1 MAARAGRDR
10 RLYLIDGMP
19 LVYRAYFVFL
29 NRPLITANGFNSSAV
44 YGYTTS
50 LLQILNDEQP
60 THLAVVFDTPGPTW
74 RDREY
79 PDYKGTRQKAPED
92 ISGSLPHVRRITEA
106 MGLTVFAHDGV
117 EADDVIGS
125 LAARAEAAGFDTY
138 MVTLDK
144 DFAQLVSDHVFL
156 YRVPRMGG
164 DPPQIYDAAAV
175 RERFGVERPEQVI
188 DLIGLAGDSV
198 DNIPGIPGVGEK
210 TAQKLITRFGSVE
223 GLVAATDQL
232 KGKQREKIETYAEQA
247 LLSKRLATID
257 RGLDLAVDLE
267 GLAVPALDPQR
278 VVPLFQEFEFTS
290 LIERVFGDR
299 EAVAPA
305 AAADGEA
312 AAAGAGGAAAA
323 RLRTL
328 ADAPH
333 DYRLAE
339 GPAARARLL
348 QALLQQAEVSLFVVC
363 GTGDPKQVPLA
374 GVAFRWQAGA
384 AWYLPLPE
392 ERAAAAA
399 RLGELR
405 RFWEHP
411 GISKIG
417 HDLKRWV
424 TALRWHGIAVAG
436 TLLDTRLA
444 HQLVES
450 DGAHDLAL
458 LAEHYLGYVP
468 LAPAEAAAALLKSAA
483 LQAGELAAVGLPPAQ
498 LAIFAGER
506 ADVTAHLLQA
516 LLQEIDRY
524 EERALWDRIEVPL
537 MPLLVE
543 MEHTGVAVRVAALRE
558 YSLELEK
565 EIAAHEADLYRLAG
579 GPFNLNSPKQLGELL
594 FDRLRIA
601 DKPKRTRTGQ
611 YVTTEQELTR
621 LADRH
626 PIIPAMLEYR
636 VVQKLKSTYVDVLPD
651 SVVAATGRIHTT
663 FNQLVAATGR
673 LNSENPNLQN
683 IPIRT
688 DKGREIRRAFVAP
701 GADQVLLAAD
711 YSQIELRIMA
721 HMTGDPGLVEAFAGD
736 VDVHAATSAKVF
748 GVPLAEVTAEMR
760 RRAKMINFGLMY
772 GMSAF
777 GLAQRLNIARAEA
790 RAIIERYFGQFPKIQ
805 QYMGDTVLFARDR
818 GYVQTLRGRRR
829 YLRDIRS
836 RNHAARTAAERVAI
850 NAPIQGSAADMIKI
864 AMLNIDGELRQRG
877 LGARMILQVHD
888 ELVFEVPRAELEPVT
903 ELVTGAMRDALD
915 LGRVPVVV
923 DVGVGADWLEAH

>member
-1 MAARAGRDR
+1 MAARPGRAK

-79 PDYKGTRQKAPED
+79 ADYKGTRAKAPED
-92 ISGSLPHVRRITEA
+92 IGASLPHVRRITEA
-106 MGLTVFAHDGV
+106 MGLSVIAHDGV
-117 EADDVIGS
+117 EADDVIGT
-125 LAARAEAAGFDTY
+125 LASRAEAADFDTY

-156 YRVPRMGG
+156 YRVPRMAG
-164 DPPQIYDAAAV
+164 DPPQVYDVAGV

-198 DNIPGIPGVGEK
+198 DNIPGVPGVGEK
-210 TAQKLITRFGSVE
+210 TAQKLIARFGSVE
-223 GLVAATDQL
+223 ALVAGTDQL
-232 KGKQREKIETYAEQA
+232 KGKQREKIETHAAQA

-257 RGLDLAVDLE
+257 RDLDLDLDLE
-267 GLAVPALDPQR
+267 RLAVPAPDPQR
-278 VVPLFQEFEFTS
+278 VIPLFQEFEFST
-290 LIERVFGDR
+290 LIERVFGD
-299 EAVAPA
+299 
-305 AAADGEA
+305 GEA
-312 AAAGAGGAAAA
+312 AAAAAVAPTGGGVEGAD

-328 ADAPH
+328 EDVAH
-333 DYRLAE
+333 DYRLVE
-339 GPAARARLL
+339 GAVARAALL
-348 QALLQQAEVSLFVVC
+348 EDLLQQEAVSLFVVC
-363 GTGDPKQVPLA
+363 GVGDPKRVPLA
-374 GVAFRWQAGA
+374 GVAFRWQEGA
-384 AWYLPLPE
+384 AAYLPLPE

-399 RLGELR
+399 ELGELA

-411 GISKIG
+411 GIEKVG

-424 TALRWHGIAVAG
+424 TALRWHGITVRG
-436 TLLDTRLA
+436 RLLDTRLA
-444 HQLVES
+444 HQLAES
-450 DGAHDLAL
+450 EGAHDLAL
-458 LAEHYLGYVP
+458 LAEHYLGYAPTVP
-468 LAPAEAAAALLKSAA
+468 GEAAAALLKSPA
-483 LQAGELAAVGLPPAQ
+483 LNAEELAAAGLPAAE
-498 LAIFAGER
+498 LATYAGER
-506 ADVTAHLLQA
+506 ADVTAHLLDA

-524 EERALWDRIEVPL
+524 EERELWERIEVPL

-543 MEHTGVAVRVAALRE
+543 MEHTGVAVRVDALRD

-594 FDRLRIA
+594 FDRLKIA

-626 PIIPAMLEYR
+626 PIVPAMLEYR
-636 VVQKLKSTYVDVLPD
+636 VVQKLKSTYVDALPD
-651 SVVAATGRIHTT
+651 SVVAETGRIHTT

-701 GADQVLLAAD
+701 EPDQVLLAAD

-721 HMTGDPGLVEAFAGD
+721 AITADPGLVEAFADD
-736 VDVHAATSAKVF
+736 VDIHAATSAKVF
-748 GVPLAEVTAEMR
+748 GVPLAEVTGEMR
-760 RRAKMINFGLMY
+760 RRAKMVNFGLMY

-790 RAIIERYFGQFPKIQ
+790 REIIERYFGQFPKIQ
-805 QYMGDTVLFARDR
+805 QYMGDTVLFARDN

-836 RNHAARTAAERVAI
+836 RNHAARAAAERVAI

-864 AMLNIDGELRQRG
+864 AMLEIDRELRERA
-877 LGARMILQVHD
+877 LAARMILQVHD
-888 ELVFEVPRAELEPVT
+888 ELVFEVPQAELQPVT
-903 ELVTGAMRDALD
+903 DLVTGAMRDALD

-923 DVGVGADWLEAH
+923 EVGTGADWLEAH

>member
-1 MAARAGRDR
+1 MAARPGRAK

-79 PDYKGTRQKAPED
+79 ADYKGTRAKAPED
-92 ISGSLPHVRRITEA
+92 IGASLPHVRRITEA
-106 MGLTVFAHDGV
+106 MGLSVIAHDGV
-117 EADDVIGS
+117 EADDVIGT
-125 LAARAEAAGFDTY
+125 LATRAEAADFDTY

-156 YRVPRMGG
+156 YRVPRMAG
-164 DPPQIYDAAAV
+164 DPPQVYDVAGV

-198 DNIPGIPGVGEK
+198 DNIPGVPGVGEK
-210 TAQKLITRFGSVE
+210 TAQKLIARFGSVE
-223 GLVAATDQL
+223 ALVAGTDQL
-232 KGKQREKIETYAEQA
+232 KGKQREKIETHAAQA

-257 RGLDLAVDLE
+257 RDLDLELDLE
-267 GLAVPALDPQR
+267 RLAVPAPDPQR
-278 VVPLFQEFEFTS
+278 VIPLFQEFEFST
-290 LIERVFGDR
+290 LIERVFGD
-299 EAVAPA
+299 
-305 AAADGEA
+305 GEA
-312 AAAGAGGAAAA
+312 AAAAAAA
-323 RLRTL
+323 PAGGGVEGADRLRTL
-328 ADAPH
+328 EDVAH
-333 DYRLAE
+333 DYRLVE
-339 GPAARARLL
+339 GAVARAALL
-348 QALLQQAEVSLFVVC
+348 EDLLQQEAVSLFAVC
-363 GTGDPKQVPLA
+363 GGGDPKRVPLA
-374 GVAFRWQAGA
+374 GVAFRWQEGA
-384 AWYLPLPE
+384 AAYLPLPE

-399 RLGELR
+399 ELGELA

-411 GISKIG
+411 GIEKVG

-424 TALRWHGIAVAG
+424 TALRWHGITVRG
-436 TLLDTRLA
+436 RLLDTRLA
-444 HQLVES
+444 HQLAES
-450 DGAHDLAL
+450 EGAHDLAL
-458 LAEHYLGYVP
+458 LAEHYLGYAPTVP
-468 LAPAEAAAALLKSAA
+468 GEAAAALLKSPA
-483 LQAGELAAVGLPPAQ
+483 LNAEELAAAGLPAAE
-498 LAIFAGER
+498 LATYAGER
-506 ADVTAHLLQA
+506 ADVTAHLLDA

-524 EERALWDRIEVPL
+524 EERELWERIEVPL

-543 MEHTGVAVRVAALRE
+543 MEHTGVAVRVDALRD

-579 GPFNLNSPKQLGELL
+579 DPFNLNSPKQLGELL
-594 FDRLRIA
+594 FDRLKIA

-636 VVQKLKSTYVDVLPD
+636 VVQKLKSTYVDALPD
-651 SVVAATGRIHTT
+651 SVVAETGRIHTT

-701 GADQVLLAAD
+701 EPDQVLLAAD

-721 HMTGDPGLVEAFAGD
+721 AITADPGLVEAFADD
-736 VDVHAATSAKVF
+736 VDIHAATSAKVF
-748 GVPLAEVTAEMR
+748 GVPLSEVTAEMR

-790 RAIIERYFGQFPKIQ
+790 REIIERYFGQFPKIK
-805 QYMGDTVLFARDR
+805 QYMGDTVLFARDN

-836 RNHAARTAAERVAI
+836 RNHAARAAAERVAI

-864 AMLNIDGELRQRG
+864 AMLEIDRELRERA
-877 LGARMILQVHD
+877 LAARMILQVHD
-888 ELVFEVPRAELEPVT
+888 ELVFEVPQAELQPVT
-903 ELVTGAMRDALD
+903 DLVTGAMRDALD

-923 DVGVGADWLEAH
+923 EVGTGADWLEAH

>member
-1 MAARAGRDR
+1 MAARPGREK

-79 PDYKGTRQKAPED
+79 AAYKGTRAKAPED
-92 ISGSLPHVRRITEA
+92 IGAALPHVRRITEA
-106 MGLTVFAHDGV
+106 MGLSVIAHDGV
-117 EADDVIGS
+117 EADDVIGT
-125 LAARAEAAGFDTY
+125 LATRAEAAGFDTY

-156 YRVPRMGG
+156 YRVPRMAG
-164 DPPQIYDAAAV
+164 DPPQVYDVAGV

-198 DNIPGIPGVGEK
+198 DNIPGVPGVGEK
-210 TAQKLITRFGSVE
+210 TSRKLIAKFGSVE
-223 GLVAATDQL
+223 ELVAGTDRL
-232 KGKQREKIETYAEQA
+232 KGKQREKIETHAAQA

-257 RGLDLAVDLE
+257 RDLDLDLDLE
-267 GLAVPALDPQR
+267 RLAVPALDPQR
-278 VVPLFQEFEFTS
+278 VIPLFQEFEFST
-290 LIERVFGDR
+290 LIERVFGD
-299 EAVAPA
+299 
-305 AAADGEA
+305 GEA
-312 AAAGAGGAAAA
+312 AAAPAGAAVEAGDP
-323 RLRTL
+323 LRTL
-328 ADAPH
+328 DDVAH
-333 DYRLAE
+333 DYRLVQ
-339 GPAARARLL
+339 GGVTARAALL
-348 QALLQQAEVSLFVVC
+348 EELLQQEAVSLFAVC
-363 GTGDPKQVPLA
+363 GTGDAKRVALA
-374 GVAFRWQAGA
+374 GVAFRWQVGA
-384 AWYLPLPE
+384 AAYLPLPA

-399 RLGELR
+399 ELSELA

-411 GISKIG
+411 DIVKIG
-417 HDLKRWV
+417 HDLKRLV
-424 TALRWHGIAVAG
+424 TVLRWHGIAVRG
-436 TLLDTRLA
+436 RLLDTRLA

-450 DGAHDLAL
+450 EGAHDLAL
-458 LAEHYLGYVP
+458 LSEHYLGYAPIVP
-468 LAPAEAAAALLKSAA
+468 GEAAAALLKSAMPN
-483 LQAGELAAVGLPPAQ
+483 GEELAAAGFPAAE
-498 LAIFAGER
+498 LATYGGER
-506 ADVTAHLLQA
+506 ADVTAHLLDA
-516 LLQEIDRY
+516 LLQEIDRH
-524 EERALWDRIEVPL
+524 EERELWEQIEVPL
-537 MPLLVE
+537 LPLLVE
-543 MEHTGVAVRVAALRE
+543 MEHTGVAVRVGALRD

-565 EIAAHEADLYRLAG
+565 EIAAHEADLYRMAG
-579 GPFNLNSPKQLGELL
+579 GRFNLNSPKQLGELL
-594 FDRLRIA
+594 FDRLKIA

-626 PIIPAMLEYR
+626 EIIPAMLEYR
-636 VVQKLKSTYVDVLPD
+636 VVQKLKSTYVDALPD
-651 SVVAATGRIHTT
+651 AVVAETGRIHTT

-701 GADQVLLAAD
+701 EPDTVLLAAD

-721 HMTGDPGLVEAFAGD
+721 AITADPGLVEAFAGD
-736 VDVHAATSAKVF
+736 VDIHAATSAKVF
-748 GVPLAEVTAEMR
+748 GVPLAEVTGEMR

-790 RAIIERYFGQFPKIQ
+790 REIIERYFGQFPKIQ
-805 QYMGDTVLFARDR
+805 QYMGDTVLFARDN

-836 RNHAARTAAERVAI
+836 RNHAARAAAERVAI

-864 AMLNIDGELRQRG
+864 AMLEIGRELRERA
-877 LGARMILQVHD
+877 LTARMILQVHD
-888 ELVFEVPRAELEPVT
+888 ELVFEVPCAELPRVT
-903 ELVTGAMRDALD
+903 DLVTGAMREALD

-923 DVGVGADWLEAH
+923 EVGTGTDWLEAH

>member
-1 MAARAGRDR
+1 MAARAGRDK

-79 PDYKGTRQKAPED
+79 ADYKGTRQKAPED
-92 ISGSLPHVRRITEA
+92 ISNSLPHVRRVTEA
-106 MGLTVFAHDGV
+106 MGISVITHDGV
-117 EADDVIGS
+117 EADDVIGT
-125 LAARAEAAGFDTY
+125 LATRAEAGGFDTY

-156 YRVPRMGG
+156 YRVPRMAG
-164 DPPQIYDAAAV
+164 DPPQVYDVAAV

-198 DNIPGIPGVGEK
+198 DNIPGVPGVGEK
-210 TAQKLITRFGSVE
+210 TAQKLLAQFGSVE
-223 GLVAATDQL
+223 GLVAGTDRL
-232 KGKQREKIETYAEQA
+232 KGKQREKIETHAAQA

-257 RGLDLAVDLE
+257 RDLDLGVDLDR
-267 GLAVPALDPQR
+267 LAVAALDPQR
-278 VVPLFQEFEFTS
+278 VIPLFQEFEFST
-290 LIERVFGDR
+290 LIERVFGD
-299 EAVAPA
+299 
-305 AAADGEA
+305 GEA
-312 AAAGAGGAAAA
+312 AAAAAPTSGGTEGAD

-328 ADAPH
+328 DDVAH
-333 DYRLAE
+333 DYHLVE
-339 GPAARARLL
+339 GATARAGLLEELLL
-348 QALLQQAEVSLFVVC
+348 QEAVSLFAVC
-363 GTGDPKQVPLA
+363 GTGDPKRVPLA
-374 GVAFRWQAGA
+374 GVAFRWKEGA
-384 AWYLPLPE
+384 AAYLPLPD

-399 RLGELR
+399 ELR
-405 RFWEHP
+405 ELARFWEHP
-411 GISKIG
+411 DITKIG

-424 TALRWHGIAVAG
+424 TALRWHGITLRG
-436 TLLDTRLA
+436 RLLDTRLA

-450 DGAHDLAL
+450 DGAHDLSL
-458 LAEHYLGYVP
+458 LAEHYLDYAPLVP
-468 LAPAEAAAALLKSAA
+468 GEAAVALLKSAA
-483 LQAGELAAVGLPPAQ
+483 LTAEELAAAGLPPAE
-498 LAIFAGER
+498 LATYAGER
-506 ADVTAHLLQA
+506 ADVTAQLLQA
-516 LLQEIDRY
+516 LLDAIDRY
-524 EERALWDRIEVPL
+524 GERDLWEQIEVPL
-537 MPLLVE
+537 MPLLVA
-543 MEHTGVAVRVAALRE
+543 MEHTGVVVRVPALRE

-594 FDRLRIA
+594 FDRLKIA

-621 LADRH
+621 FADRH
-626 PIIPAMLEYR
+626 SIIPAMLEYR
-636 VVQKLKSTYVDVLPD
+636 VVQKLKSTYVDALPD
-651 SVVAATGRIHTT
+651 SVVAETGRIHTT

-701 GADQVLLAAD
+701 APDQVLLAAD

-721 HMTGDPGLVEAFAGD
+721 AITEDPGLVEAFADD
-736 VDVHAATSAKVF
+736 VDIHAATSAKVF
-748 GVPLAEVTAEMR
+748 GVSLSEVSADMR

-805 QYMGDTVLFARDR
+805 QYMGDTVLFARDN

-829 YLRDIRS
+829 YLRDIGS
-836 RNHAARTAAERVAI
+836 RNHATRAAAERIAI

-864 AMLNIDGELRQRG
+864 AMLDIDRELRGNR
-877 LGARMILQVHD
+877 LAARMILQVHD
-888 ELVFEVPRAELEPVT
+888 ELVFEVPHGELEQVRGI
-903 ELVTGAMRDALD
+903 VVRGMGDALP

-923 DVGVGADWLEAH
+923 EVGTGADWLEAH

>member
-1 MAARAGRDR
+1 MAPRAGRDK

-29 NRPLITANGFNSSAV
+29 NRPLITANGFNSSPV

-74 RDREY
+74 RDREFA
-79 PDYKGTRQKAPED
+79 DYKGTRAKAPED
-92 ISGSLPHVRRITEA
+92 ISASLPHVRRVTEA
-106 MGLTVFAHDGV
+106 MGLSVIAHDGV
-117 EADDVIGS
+117 EADDVIGT
-125 LAARAEAAGFDTY
+125 LATRAEAAGFDTY

-156 YRVPRMGG
+156 YRVPRVAG
-164 DPPQIYDAAAV
+164 DPPQVYDVAAV

-198 DNIPGIPGVGEK
+198 DNIPGVPGVGEK
-210 TAQKLITRFGSVE
+210 TAQKLLAQFGSVE
-223 GLVAATDQL
+223 GLVAGTDRL
-232 KGKQREKIETYAEQA
+232 KGKQREKIETHAAQA

-257 RGLDLAVDLE
+257 RDLDLGVDLDR
-267 GLAVPALDPQR
+267 LAVAALDPQR
-278 VVPLFQEFEFTS
+278 VIPLFQEFEFST
-290 LIERVFGDR
+290 LIERVFGD
-299 EAVAPA
+299 
-305 AAADGEA
+305 GEA
-312 AAAGAGGAAAA
+312 AAAAAPTSGGTEGAD

-328 ADAPH
+328 DDVAH
-333 DYRLAE
+333 DYHLVE
-339 GPAARARLL
+339 GATARAGLL
-348 QALLQQAEVSLFVVC
+348 EELLQQEAVSLFAVC
-363 GTGDPKQVPLA
+363 GTGDPKRVPLA
-374 GVAFRWQAGA
+374 GVAFRWKEGA
-384 AWYLPLPE
+384 AAYLPLPD

-399 RLGELR
+399 ELR
-405 RFWEHP
+405 ELARFWEHP
-411 GISKIG
+411 DITKIG

-424 TALRWHGIAVAG
+424 TALRWHGITLRG
-436 TLLDTRLA
+436 RLLDTRLA

-450 DGAHDLAL
+450 DGAHDLSL
-458 LAEHYLGYVP
+458 LAEHYLGYAPLVP
-468 LAPAEAAAALLKSAA
+468 GEAAVALLKSAA
-483 LQAGELAAVGLPPAQ
+483 LTAEELAAADLPPAE
-498 LAIFAGER
+498 LATYAGER
-506 ADVTAHLLQA
+506 ADVTAQLLQA
-516 LLQEIDRY
+516 LLDAIDRY
-524 EERALWDRIEVPL
+524 GERDLWEQIEVPL
-537 MPLLVE
+537 MPLLVA
-543 MEHTGVAVRVAALRE
+543 MEHTGVVVRVPALRE

-565 EIAAHEADLYRLAG
+565 EIAAHEANLYRLAG

-594 FDRLRIA
+594 FDRLKIA

-621 LADRH
+621 FADRH
-626 PIIPAMLEYR
+626 SIIPAMLEYR
-636 VVQKLKSTYVDVLPD
+636 VVQKLKSTYVDALPD
-651 SVVAATGRIHTT
+651 SVVAETGRIHTT

-701 GADQVLLAAD
+701 APDQVLLAAD

-721 HMTGDPGLVEAFAGD
+721 AITEDPGLVEAFADD
-736 VDVHAATSAKVF
+736 VDIHAATSAKVF
-748 GVPLAEVTAEMR
+748 GVALPEVTAEMR

-790 RAIIERYFGQFPKIQ
+790 REIIDRYFGQFPRIQ
-805 QYMGDTVLFARDR
+805 QYMGDTVLFARDN

-829 YLRDIRS
+829 YLRDIGS
-836 RNHAARTAAERVAI
+836 RNHAARAAAERVAI

-864 AMLNIDGELRQRG
+864 AMLDIDRELHERG
-877 LGARMILQVHD
+877 LATRMILQVHD
-888 ELVFEVPRAELEPVT
+888 ELVFEVPRGELQPVT
-903 ELVTGAMRDALD
+903 DLVTRAMRDALD

-923 DVGVGADWLEAH
+923 EVGVGADWLEAH

>member
-1 MAARAGRDR
+1 MAPRAGRDK

-29 NRPLITANGFNSSAV
+29 NRPLITANGFNSSPV

-79 PDYKGTRQKAPED
+79 ADYKGTRAKAPED
-92 ISGSLPHVRRITEA
+92 ISASLPHVRRVTEA
-106 MGLTVFAHDGV
+106 MGLSVIAHDGV
-117 EADDVIGS
+117 EADDVIGT
-125 LAARAEAAGFDTY
+125 LATRAEAAGFDTY

-156 YRVPRMGG
+156 YRVPRMAG
-164 DPPQIYDAAAV
+164 DPPQVYDVAAV

-198 DNIPGIPGVGEK
+198 DNIPGVPGVGEK
-210 TAQKLITRFGSVE
+210 TAQKLLAQFGSVE
-223 GLVAATDQL
+223 GLVAGTDRL
-232 KGKQREKIETYAEQA
+232 KGKQREKIETHAEQA

-257 RGLDLAVDLE
+257 RDLDLGVDLDR
-267 GLAVPALDPQR
+267 LAVAALDPQR
-278 VVPLFQEFEFTS
+278 VIPLFQEFEFST
-290 LIERVFGDR
+290 LIERVFGD
-299 EAVAPA
+299 
-305 AAADGEA
+305 GEA
-312 AAAGAGGAAAA
+312 AAAAAPTSGGTEGAD

-328 ADAPH
+328 DDVAH
-333 DYRLAE
+333 DYHLVE
-339 GPAARARLL
+339 GATARAGLL
-348 QALLQQAEVSLFVVC
+348 EELLQQEAVSLFAVC
-363 GTGDPKQVPLA
+363 GTGDPKRVPLA
-374 GVAFRWQAGA
+374 GVAFRWKEGA
-384 AWYLPLPE
+384 AAYLPLPD

-399 RLGELR
+399 ELR
-405 RFWEHP
+405 ELARFWEHP
-411 GISKIG
+411 DITKIG

-424 TALRWHGIAVAG
+424 TALRWHGITLRG
-436 TLLDTRLA
+436 RLLDTRLA

-450 DGAHDLAL
+450 DGAHDLSL
-458 LAEHYLGYVP
+458 LAEHYLDYAPLVP
-468 LAPAEAAAALLKSAA
+468 GEAAVALLKSAA
-483 LQAGELAAVGLPPAQ
+483 LTAEELAVAGLPPAE
-498 LAIFAGER
+498 LATYAGER
-506 ADVTAHLLQA
+506 ADVTAQLLQA
-516 LLQEIDRY
+516 LLDAIDRY
-524 EERALWDRIEVPL
+524 GERDLWEQIEVPL
-537 MPLLVE
+537 MPLLVA
-543 MEHTGVAVRVAALRE
+543 MEHTGVAVRVPALRE

-565 EIAAHEADLYRLAG
+565 EIAAHEANLYRLAG

-594 FDRLRIA
+594 FDRLKIA

-621 LADRH
+621 FADRH

-636 VVQKLKSTYVDVLPD
+636 VVQKLKSTYVDALPD
-651 SVVAATGRIHTT
+651 SVVAETGRIHTT

-701 GADQVLLAAD
+701 APDQVLLAAD

-721 HMTGDPGLVEAFAGD
+721 AITEDPGLVEAFADD
-736 VDVHAATSAKVF
+736 VDIHAATSAKVF
-748 GVPLAEVTAEMR
+748 GVPLPEVTAEMR

-790 RAIIERYFGQFPKIQ
+790 REIIDRYFGQFPRIQ
-805 QYMGDTVLFARDR
+805 QYMGDTVLFARDN

-829 YLRDIRS
+829 YLRDIGS
-836 RNHAARTAAERVAI
+836 RNHATRAAAERVAI

-864 AMLNIDGELRQRG
+864 AMLDIDRELRERG
-877 LGARMILQVHD
+877 LATRMILQVHD
-888 ELVFEVPRAELEPVT
+888 ELVFEVPRAELQPVT
-903 ELVTGAMRDALD
+903 DLVTRAMRDALD

-923 DVGVGADWLEAH
+923 EVGVGADWLEAH

>member
-1 MAARAGRDR
+1 MAARAGRDK

-79 PDYKGTRQKAPED
+79 ADYKGTRQKAPED
-92 ISGSLPHVRRITEA
+92 ISASLPHVRRVTEA
-106 MGLTVFAHDGV
+106 MGLSVITYDGA
-117 EADDVIGS
+117 EADDVVGS
-125 LAARAEAAGFDTY
+125 LATRAEAAGFDTY

-144 DFAQLVSDHVFL
+144 DFAQLVSDHVWL

-164 DPPQIYDAAAV
+164 DPPLIYDVATV
-175 RERFGVERPEQVI
+175 RERFGVERPEQVT

-210 TAQKLITRFGSVE
+210 TAQKLIARFGSVE
-223 GLVAATDQL
+223 RLVAATDQL
-232 KGKQREKIETYAEQA
+232 KGKQREKIETYAAQA

-257 RGLDLAVDLE
+257 RDLDLGVDLD
-267 GLAVPALDPQR
+267 GLVVPALDPQR
-278 VVPLFQEFEFTS
+278 VIPLFQEFEFTS
-290 LIERVFGDR
+290 LVERVFGDG
-299 EAVAPA
+299 EAAAVAPA
-305 AAADGEA
+305 G
-312 AAAGAGGAAAA
+312 GGAEAA

-328 ADAPH
+328 ADVPH
-333 DYRLAE
+333 DYRLVE
-339 GPAARARLL
+339 GTAARARLL
-348 QALLQQAEVSLFVVC
+348 DDLLQQEAVSLFVVC
-363 GTGDPKQVPLA
+363 GTGDPKYVPLA
-374 GVAFRWQAGA
+374 GVAFRWQEGA
-384 AWYLPLPE
+384 AAYLPLPD
-392 ERAAAAA
+392 ERATAAA
-399 RLGELR
+399 ELR
-405 RFWEHP
+405 ELARFWEHP

-424 TALRWHGIAVAG
+424 TALRWHGIAVRG
-436 TLLDTRLA
+436 RLLDTRLA

-450 DGAHDLAL
+450 EGAHDLAL

-468 LAPAEAAAALLKSAA
+468 VAPGEAAVALLKSAA
-483 LQAGELAAVGLPPAQ
+483 LHGEELAAAGMPPAE
-498 LAIFAGER
+498 LTTYAGER

-524 EERALWDRIEVPL
+524 EERELWEQVEVPL

-565 EIAAHEADLYRLAG
+565 EIVAHEADLYRLAG

-626 PIIPAMLEYR
+626 PIIPAMLDYR
-636 VVQKLKSTYVDVLPD
+636 VVQKLKSTYVDALPD

-721 HMTGDPGLVEAFAGD
+721 YMTGDPGLVEAFAGD

-748 GVPLAEVTAEMR
+748 GVPLSEVSAEMR
-760 RRAKMINFGLMY
+760 RQAKMINFGLMY

-790 RAIIERYFGQFPKIQ
+790 RAIMERYFGQFPKIQ
-805 QYMGDTVLFARDR
+805 QYMGDTVLFARDH
-818 GYVQTLRGRRR
+818 GYVRTLRGRRR

-836 RNHAARTAAERVAI
+836 RNHATRAAAERVAI

-864 AMLNIDGELRQRG
+864 AMLHIDRELRQRG
-877 LGARMILQVHD
+877 LEARMILQVHD
-888 ELVFEVPRAELEPVT
+888 ELVFEVPRSELGPVT
-903 ELVTGAMRDALD
+903 ELVTAAMRDALD

>member
-1 MAARAGRDR
+1 MAPRAGRDK

-29 NRPLITANGFNSSAV
+29 NRPLITANGFNSSPV

-79 PDYKGTRQKAPED
+79 ADYKGTRAKAPED
-92 ISGSLPHVRRITEA
+92 ISASLPHVRRVTEA
-106 MGLTVFAHDGV
+106 MGLSVIAHDGV
-117 EADDVIGS
+117 EADDVIGT
-125 LAARAEAAGFDTY
+125 LATRAEAAGFDTY

-156 YRVPRMGG
+156 YRVPRMAG
-164 DPPQIYDAAAV
+164 DPPQVYDVAAV

-198 DNIPGIPGVGEK
+198 DNIPGVPGVGEK
-210 TAQKLITRFGSVE
+210 TAQKLLAQFGSVE
-223 GLVAATDQL
+223 GLVAGTDRL
-232 KGKQREKIETYAEQA
+232 KGKQREKIETHAAQA

-257 RGLDLAVDLE
+257 RDLDLGVDLDR
-267 GLAVPALDPQR
+267 LAVAALDPQR
-278 VVPLFQEFEFTS
+278 VIPLFQEFEFST
-290 LIERVFGDR
+290 LIERVFGD
-299 EAVAPA
+299 
-305 AAADGEA
+305 GEA
-312 AAAGAGGAAAA
+312 AAAPTSGGTEGAD

-328 ADAPH
+328 DDVAH
-333 DYRLAE
+333 DYHLVE
-339 GPAARARLL
+339 GATARAGLL
-348 QALLQQAEVSLFVVC
+348 EELLQQEAVSLFAVC
-363 GTGDPKQVPLA
+363 GAGDPKRVPLA
-374 GVAFRWQAGA
+374 GVAFRWKEGA
-384 AWYLPLPE
+384 AAYLPLPD

-399 RLGELR
+399 ELR
-405 RFWEHP
+405 ELARFWEHP
-411 GISKIG
+411 DITKIG

-424 TALRWHGIAVAG
+424 TALRWHGITLRG
-436 TLLDTRLA
+436 RLLDTRLA

-450 DGAHDLAL
+450 DGAHDLSL
-458 LAEHYLGYVP
+458 LAEHYLDYAPLVP
-468 LAPAEAAAALLKSAA
+468 GEAAVALLKSAA
-483 LQAGELAAVGLPPAQ
+483 LTAEELAVAGLPPAE
-498 LAIFAGER
+498 LATYAGER
-506 ADVTAHLLQA
+506 ADVTAQLLQA
-516 LLQEIDRY
+516 LLDAIDRY
-524 EERALWDRIEVPL
+524 GERDLWEQIEVPL
-537 MPLLVE
+537 MPLLVA
-543 MEHTGVAVRVAALRE
+543 MEHTGVAVRVPALRE

-594 FDRLRIA
+594 FDRFKIA

-621 LADRH
+621 FADRH

-636 VVQKLKSTYVDVLPD
+636 VVQKLKSTYVDALPD
-651 SVVAATGRIHTT
+651 SVVAETGRIHTT

-701 GADQVLLAAD
+701 APDQVLLAAD

-721 HMTGDPGLVEAFAGD
+721 AITEDPGLVEAFADD
-736 VDVHAATSAKVF
+736 VDIHAATSAKVF
-748 GVPLAEVTAEMR
+748 GVPLPEVTAEMR

-790 RAIIERYFGQFPKIQ
+790 REIIDRYFGQFPKIQ
-805 QYMGDTVLFARDR
+805 QYMDDTVLFARDN

-829 YLRDIRS
+829 YLRDIGS
-836 RNHAARTAAERVAI
+836 RNHATRAAAERVAI

-864 AMLNIDGELRQRG
+864 AMLDIDRELRERG
-877 LGARMILQVHD
+877 LATRMILQVHD
-888 ELVFEVPRAELEPVT
+888 ELVFEVPRAELQPVT
-903 ELVTGAMRDALD
+903 DLVTRAMRDALD

-923 DVGVGADWLEAH
+923 EVGVGADWLEAH

>member
-1 MAARAGRDR
+1 MAARDGSDR

-79 PDYKGTRQKAPED
+79 ADYKGTRQKAPED
-92 ISGSLPHVRRITEA
+92 ISASLPHVRRVTEA
-106 MGLTVFAHDGV
+106 MGLSVITHDGV

-144 DFAQLVSDHVFL
+144 DFAQLVSDRVFL

-164 DPPQIYDAAAV
+164 DPPQIYDVAAV

-210 TAQKLITRFGSVE
+210 TAQKLIARFGSVE
-223 GLVAATDQL
+223 ALVNATDQL
-232 KGKQREKIETYAEQA
+232 KGKQREKIKTYAEQA

-257 RGLDLAVDLE
+257 RDLDLAVDLE
-267 GLAVPALDPQR
+267 RLVVPALKPGR
-278 VVPLFQEFEFTS
+278 LVPVLQEFEFST
-290 LIERVFGDR
+290 LIERVFGER
-299 EAVAPA
+299 EA
-305 AAADGEA
+305 AAAPPAPGAAAGGDGEA
-312 AAAGAGGAAAA
+312 AP
-323 RLRTL
+323 LRTL
-328 ADAPH
+328 ADVTH
-333 DYRLAE
+333 DYGLVE
-339 GPAARARLL
+339 GAGGRAALL
-348 QALLQQAEVSLFVVC
+348 EALLQQETVSLFLTC
-363 GTGDPKQVPLA
+363 GTGDPKHVPLA
-374 GVAFRWQAGA
+374 GVAFRWQEGA
-384 AWYLPLPE
+384 ARYLPLPE

-399 RLGELR
+399 ELR
-405 RFWEHP
+405 ELAPFWEHP
-411 GISKIG
+411 GITKVG

-424 TALRWHGIAVAG
+424 TALRWHGVAVAG
-436 TLLDTRLA
+436 PLLDTRLA

-468 LAPAEAAAALLKSAA
+468 VVPGEAAAALLKSAE
-483 LQAGELAAVGLPPAQ
+483 LYAGELASSGLPPAE

-506 ADVTAHLLQA
+506 ADVTALLLQA

-524 EERALWDRIEVPL
+524 EERELWEQIEVPL

-543 MEHTGVAVRVAALRE
+543 MEHTGVAVRVPALRE
-558 YSLELEK
+558 YSLELET
-565 EIAAHEADLYRLAG
+565 EIAAHEQDLYRLAG

-594 FDRLRIA
+594 FDHLKIA

-636 VVQKLKSTYVDVLPD
+636 VVQKLKSTYVDALPD
-651 SVVAATGRIHTT
+651 SVAAATGRIHTT
-663 FNQLVAATGR
+663 FNQLAAATGR

-721 HMTGDPGLVEAFAGD
+721 HMTGDPGLVEAFAGG

-748 GVPLAEVTAEMR
+748 GVPLPEVTAEMR
-760 RRAKMINFGLMY
+760 RQAKMINFGLMY

-790 RAIIERYFGQFPKIQ
+790 RGIIDRYFAQFPKIQ
-805 QYMGDTVLFARDR
+805 QYMGETVLFARDR

-836 RNHAARTAAERVAI
+836 RNHAARAAAERVAI
-850 NAPIQGSAADMIKI
+850 NAPIQGSAADMIKL
-864 AMLNIDGELRQRG
+864 AMLRIDRELRSRE
-877 LGARMILQVHD
+877 LAARMILQVHD
-888 ELVFEVPRAELEPVT
+888 ELVFEVPRAELEAVR
-903 ELVTGAMRDALD
+903 ELVTAAMRDALD

-923 DVGVGADWLEAH
+923 DVGVGGDWLEAH

>member
-1 MAARAGRDR
+1 MAARAGRDK

-79 PDYKGTRQKAPED
+79 ADYKGTRQKAPED
-92 ISGSLPHVRRITEA
+92 ISNSLPHVRRVTEA
-106 MGLTVFAHDGV
+106 MGISVITHDGV
-117 EADDVIGS
+117 EADDVIGT
-125 LAARAEAAGFDTY
+125 LATRAEAAGFDTY
-138 MVTLDK
+138 MVSLDK
-144 DFAQLVSDHVFL
+144 DFAQLVSDHTFL

-164 DPPQIYDAAAV
+164 DPPLIYDVAKV

-198 DNIPGIPGVGEK
+198 DNIPGVPGVGDK
-210 TAQKLITRFGSVE
+210 TARKLIVQFGSVE
-223 GLVAATDQL
+223 ELVAGTDQL
-232 KGKQREKIETYAEQA
+232 KGKQREKIETHAEQA

-257 RGLDLAVDLE
+257 RDLDLAVDLE
-267 GLAVPALDPQR
+267 RLATPTLDPQR
-278 VVPLFQEFEFTS
+278 VIPLFQEFEFTS
-290 LIERVFGDR
+290 LIERVFGD
-299 EAVAPA
+299 
-305 AAADGEA
+305 GEA
-312 AAAGAGGAAAA
+312 AAAAASGGGGESSG
-323 RLRTL
+323 LRTL
-328 ADAPH
+328 ADVAH
-333 DYRLAE
+333 DYHLVEDA
-339 GPAARARLL
+339 AARAQLRDT
-348 QALLQQAEVSLFVVC
+348 LLQQEAVSLFVVC
-363 GTGDPKQVPLA
+363 GTGDPKYVPLA
-374 GVAFRWQAGA
+374 GVAFRWQEGA
-384 AWYLPLPE
+384 AAYLPLPD

-399 RLGELR
+399 ELR
-405 RFWEHP
+405 ALARFWEHS
-411 GISKIG
+411 GITKIG

-424 TALRWHGIAVAG
+424 TALRWHGIAVGG

-450 DGAHDLAL
+450 EGAHDLAL
-458 LAEHYLGYVP
+458 LAEHYLGYTP
-468 LAPAEAAAALLKSAA
+468 LAPDEAAAALLKGAALNGTELSAA
-483 LQAGELAAVGLPPAQ
+483 GLPASELASY
-498 LAIFAGER
+498 AGER
-506 ADVTAHLLQA
+506 ADLTAHLLQV
-516 LLQEIDRY
+516 LQQEIDRY
-524 EERALWDRIEVPL
+524 EERELWEQIEVPL

-543 MEHTGVAVRVAALRE
+543 MEHTGVAVRVDALRE

-565 EIAAHEADLYRLAG
+565 EIAAHEADLYRLAD

-594 FDRLRIA
+594 FDRLRIS

-636 VVQKLKSTYVDVLPD
+636 VVQKLKSTYVDALPD
-651 SVVAATGRIHTT
+651 SVVAETGRIHTT

-701 GADQVLLAAD
+701 APDQVLLAAD

-721 HMTGDPGLVEAFAGD
+721 AITEDPGLVEAFADD
-736 VDVHAATSAKVF
+736 VDIHAATSAKVF
-748 GVPLAEVTAEMR
+748 GVPLSEVSADMR

-790 RAIIERYFGQFPKIQ
+790 RAIIERYFGQFPKIK
-805 QYMGDTVLFARDR
+805 QYMGDTVLFARDN

-836 RNHAARTAAERVAI
+836 RNHAARAAAERVAI

-864 AMLNIDGELRQRG
+864 AMLDIDRELRERG
-877 LGARMILQVHD
+877 LATRMILQVHD
-888 ELVFEVPRAELEPVT
+888 ELVFELPRAELQPVT
-903 ELVTGAMRDALD
+903 DLVTRAMRDALD

-923 DVGVGADWLEAH
+923 EVDVGADWLEAH

>member
-1 MAARAGRDR
+1 MAARAGRDK

-79 PDYKGTRQKAPED
+79 ADYKGTRQKAPED
-92 ISGSLPHVRRITEA
+92 ISNSLPHVRRVTEA
-106 MGLTVFAHDGV
+106 MGISVITHDGV
-117 EADDVIGS
+117 EADDVIGT
-125 LAARAEAAGFDTY
+125 LATRAEAGGFDTY

-156 YRVPRMGG
+156 YRVPRMAG
-164 DPPQIYDAAAV
+164 DPPQVYDVAAV

-198 DNIPGIPGVGEK
+198 DNIPGVPGVGEK
-210 TAQKLITRFGSVE
+210 TAQKLLAQFGSVE
-223 GLVAATDQL
+223 GLVAGTDRL
-232 KGKQREKIETYAEQA
+232 KGKQREKIETHAAQA

-257 RGLDLAVDLE
+257 RDLDLGVDLDR
-267 GLAVPALDPQR
+267 LAVAALDPQR
-278 VVPLFQEFEFTS
+278 VIPLFQEFEFST
-290 LIERVFGDR
+290 LIERVFGD
-299 EAVAPA
+299 
-305 AAADGEA
+305 GEA
-312 AAAGAGGAAAA
+312 AAAAAPTSGGTEGAD

-328 ADAPH
+328 DDVAH
-333 DYRLAE
+333 DYHLVE
-339 GPAARARLL
+339 GATARAGLLEELLL
-348 QALLQQAEVSLFVVC
+348 QEAVSLFAVC
-363 GTGDPKQVPLA
+363 GTGDPKRVPLA
-374 GVAFRWQAGA
+374 GVAFRWKEGA
-384 AWYLPLPE
+384 AAYLPLPD

-399 RLGELR
+399 ELR
-405 RFWEHP
+405 ELARFWEHP
-411 GISKIG
+411 DITKIG

-424 TALRWHGIAVAG
+424 TALRWHGITLRG
-436 TLLDTRLA
+436 RLLDTRLA

-450 DGAHDLAL
+450 DGAHDLSL
-458 LAEHYLGYVP
+458 LAEHYLDYAPLVP
-468 LAPAEAAAALLKSAA
+468 GEAAVALLKSAA
-483 LQAGELAAVGLPPAQ
+483 LTAEELAAAGLPPAE
-498 LAIFAGER
+498 LATYAGER
-506 ADVTAHLLQA
+506 ADVTAQLLQA
-516 LLQEIDRY
+516 LLDAIDRY
-524 EERALWDRIEVPL
+524 GERDLWEQIEVPL
-537 MPLLVE
+537 MPLLVA
-543 MEHTGVAVRVAALRE
+543 MEHTGVVVRVPALRE

-594 FDRLRIA
+594 FDRLKIA

-621 LADRH
+621 FADRH
-626 PIIPAMLEYR
+626 SIIPAMLEYR
-636 VVQKLKSTYVDVLPD
+636 VVQKLKSTYVDALPD
-651 SVVAATGRIHTT
+651 SVVAETGRIHTT

-701 GADQVLLAAD
+701 APDQVLLAAD

-721 HMTGDPGLVEAFAGD
+721 AITEDPGLVEAFADD
-736 VDVHAATSAKVF
+736 VDIHAATSAKVF
-748 GVPLAEVTAEMR
+748 GVSLSEVSADMR

-790 RAIIERYFGQFPKIQ
+790 RAIIERYFGQFPKIK
-805 QYMGDTVLFARDR
+805 QYMGDTVLFARDN

-836 RNHAARTAAERVAI
+836 RNHAARAAAERVAI

-864 AMLNIDGELRQRG
+864 AMLDIDRELRERG
-877 LGARMILQVHD
+877 LATRMILQVHD
-888 ELVFEVPRAELEPVT
+888 ELVFELPRDELQQVT
-903 ELVTGAMRDALD
+903 ELVTSAMRDALD
-915 LGRVPVVV
+915 LGRVPVIVE
-923 DVGVGADWLEAH
+923 VGVGADWLEAH

>member
-1 MAARAGRDR
+1 MAARPGRAK

-79 PDYKGTRQKAPED
+79 ADYKGTRAKAPED
-92 ISGSLPHVRRITEA
+92 ISASLPHVRRITEA
-106 MGLTVFAHDGV
+106 MGLSVITHDGV
-117 EADDVIGS
+117 EADDVIGT
-125 LAARAEAAGFDTY
+125 LATRAEAAGFDTY

-156 YRVPRMGG
+156 YRVPRMAG
-164 DPPQIYDAAAV
+164 DPPQVYDVAGV

-198 DNIPGIPGVGEK
+198 DNIPGVPGVGEK
-210 TAQKLITRFGSVE
+210 TAQKLIARFGSVE
-223 GLVAATDQL
+223 ALVAGTDRL
-232 KGKQREKIETYAEQA
+232 KGKQREKIETHAAQA

-257 RGLDLAVDLE
+257 RDLDLELDLDLE
-267 GLAVPALDPQR
+267 RLAVPALDPRR
-278 VVPLFQEFEFTS
+278 VIPLFQEFEFST
-290 LIERVFGDR
+290 LIERVFGD
-299 EAVAPA
+299 
-305 AAADGEA
+305 GEA
-312 AAAGAGGAAAA
+312 AAAAAVAPSGGGDEGAE

-328 ADAPH
+328 EDVAH
-333 DYRLAE
+333 DYRLVE
-339 GPAARARLL
+339 GAPARAGLL
-348 QALLQQAEVSLFVVC
+348 QELLQQEAVSLFAVC
-363 GTGDPKQVPLA
+363 GTDDPKRVPLA
-374 GVAFRWQAGA
+374 GVAFRWQEGA
-384 AWYLPLPE
+384 AAYLPLPE

-399 RLGELR
+399 ELGELA

-411 GISKIG
+411 GIVKVG
-417 HDLKRWV
+417 HDLKRLV
-424 TALRWHGIAVAG
+424 TALRWHGIAVRG
-436 TLLDTRLA
+436 RLLDTRLA

-450 DGAHDLAL
+450 EGAHDLAL
-458 LAEHYLGYVP
+458 LAEHYLGYAPIVP
-468 LAPAEAAAALLKSAA
+468 GEAAVALLKSAELSA
-483 LQAGELAAVGLPPAQ
+483 EELAAAGLPAAE
-498 LAIFAGER
+498 LATYAGER
-506 ADVTAHLLQA
+506 ADVTAHLLDA
-516 LLQEIDRY
+516 LLREIDRY
-524 EERALWDRIEVPL
+524 EERELWEQVEVPL

-543 MEHTGVAVRVAALRE
+543 MEHIGVAVRVGALRD

-579 GPFNLNSPKQLGELL
+579 SPFNLNSPKQLGELL
-594 FDRLRIA
+594 FDRLKIA

-636 VVQKLKSTYVDVLPD
+636 VVQKLKSTYVDALPD
-651 SVVAATGRIHTT
+651 SVMAETGRIHTT

-688 DKGREIRRAFVAP
+688 DKGREIRRAFVASDP
-701 GADQVLLAAD
+701 DQVLLAAD

-721 HMTGDPGLVEAFAGD
+721 AITTDPGLVEAFADD
-736 VDVHAATSAKVF
+736 VDIHAATSAKVF

-790 RAIIERYFGQFPKIQ
+790 REIIERYFRQFPKIR
-805 QYMGDTVLFARDR
+805 QYMDDTVLFARDN
-818 GYVQTLRGRRR
+818 GYVRTLRGRRR

-836 RNHAARTAAERVAI
+836 RNHAARAAAERVAI

-864 AMLNIDGELRQRG
+864 AMLEIDRELRERA
-877 LGARMILQVHD
+877 LATRMILQVHD
-888 ELVFEVPRAELEPVT
+888 ELVFEVPRAELQPVT
-903 ELVTGAMRDALD
+903 DLVTRAMREALD

-923 DVGVGADWLEAH
+923 DVGTGTDWLEAH

>member
-1 MAARAGRDR
+1 MAARSGSDK

-29 NRPLITANGFNSSAV
+29 NNPLITANGFNSSAV

-50 LLQILNDEQP
+50 LLQILNDEEP
-60 THLAVVFDTPGPTW
+60 THLAVVFDAPGPTW
-74 RDREY
+74 RSREY
-79 PDYKGTRQKAPED
+79 AAYKGTRQKTPED
-92 ISGSLPHVRRITEA
+92 IRDSLPHVQRVTEA
-106 MGLTVFAHDGV
+106 MGIPMITHAGV
-117 EADDVIGS
+117 EADDVIGTVA
-125 LAARAEAAGFDTY
+125 LRAEAAGFDTY

-144 DFAQLVSDHVFL
+144 DFAQLVSDHTFL
-156 YRVPRMGG
+156 YRLPRMGG
-164 DPPQIYDAAAV
+164 DPPLIYDVAGV
-175 RERFGVERPEQVI
+175 RERFGVERAEQVI

-198 DNIPGIPGVGEK
+198 DNIPGIPGVGDK
-210 TAQKLITRFGSVE
+210 TAQKLIARFGSVE
-223 GLVAATDQL
+223 ALVAGTDQL
-232 KGKQREKIETYAEQA
+232 KGKQREKIETFAAQA

-257 RGLDLAVDLE
+257 REVDVEVDLE
-267 GLAVPALDPQR
+267 GLTTPTLDPER
-278 VVPLFQEFEFTS
+278 VIPLFQEFEFST
-290 LIERVFGDR
+290 LIKRIFGD
-299 EAVAPA
+299 
-305 AAADGEA
+305 
-312 AAAGAGGAAAA
+312 GAAAA
-323 RLRTL
+323 AATPGAGNPGTAPLRTL
-328 ADAPH
+328 ADISH
-333 DYRLAE
+333 DYHAVE
-339 GPAARARLL
+339 DAAARAQLL
-348 QALLQQAEVSLFVVC
+348 DTLLQQEAVSLFVVC
-363 GTGDPKQVPLA
+363 GGGDPKYSSLA
-374 GVAFRWQAGA
+374 GVAFRWREGA
-384 AWYLPLPE
+384 AAYLPLPD
-392 ERAAAAA
+392 ERGAASA
-399 RLGELR
+399 ELR
-405 RFWEHP
+405 ALAPFWENP
-411 GISKIG
+411 GITKVG

-450 DGAHDLAL
+450 EGAHDLAL
-458 LAEHYLGYVP
+458 LAEHYLGY
-468 LAPAEAAAALLKSAA
+468 APVAPGEEAVALLKGAA
-483 LQAGELAAVGLPPAQ
+483 LPATELAAAGLAAAE
-498 LAIFAGER
+498 LATYAGER

-516 LLQEIDRY
+516 LQQEIDRY
-524 EERALWDRIEVPL
+524 EERELWERIEVPL

-543 MEHTGVAVRVAALRE
+543 MEHTGVGVRVAALRD
-558 YSLELEK
+558 YSTELEK

-594 FDRLRIA
+594 FEQLKIS

-611 YVTTEQELTR
+611 YLTTEQELTR

-636 VVQKLKSTYVDVLPD
+636 VVQKLKSTYVDALPD
-651 SVVAATGRIHTT
+651 SVVAETGRIHTT

-701 GADQVLLAAD
+701 APDQVLLAAD

-721 HMTGDPGLVEAFAGD
+721 AITEDEGLVEAFADD
-736 VDVHAATSAKVF
+736 VDIHAATSARVF

-790 RAIIERYFGQFPKIQ
+790 RAIIERYFAQFPRIK
-805 QYMGDTVLFARDR
+805 QYMGDTVLFAREN

-829 YLRDIRS
+829 YLRDINS
-836 RNHAARTAAERVAI
+836 RNHATRAAAERVAI

-864 AMLNIDGELRQRG
+864 AMLQIADALRRNR
-877 LGARMILQVHD
+877 LDARMILQVHD
-888 ELVFEVPRAELEPVT
+888 ELVFEVPRGELTQVT
-903 ELVTGAMRDALD
+903 ELVTTGMRDALD
-915 LGRVPVVV
+915 LGRVPVIVE
-923 DVGVGADWLEAH
+923 VGVGSDWLEAH

>member
-1 MAARAGRDR
+1 MAPRAGRDK

-29 NRPLITANGFNSSAV
+29 NRPLITANGFNSSPV

-79 PDYKGTRQKAPED
+79 ADYKGTRAKAPED
-92 ISGSLPHVRRITEA
+92 ISASLPHVRRVTEA
-106 MGLTVFAHDGV
+106 MGLSVIAHDGV
-117 EADDVIGS
+117 EADDVIGT
-125 LAARAEAAGFDTY
+125 LATRAEAAGFDTY

-156 YRVPRMGG
+156 YRVPRMAG
-164 DPPQIYDAAAV
+164 DPPQVYDVAAV

-198 DNIPGIPGVGEK
+198 DNIPGVPGVGEK
-210 TAQKLITRFGSVE
+210 TAQKLLAQFGSVE
-223 GLVAATDQL
+223 GLVAGTDRL
-232 KGKQREKIETYAEQA
+232 KGKQREKIETHAEQA

-257 RGLDLAVDLE
+257 RDLDLGVDLDR
-267 GLAVPALDPQR
+267 LAVAALDPQR
-278 VVPLFQEFEFTS
+278 VIPLFQEFEFST
-290 LIERVFGDR
+290 LIERVFGD
-299 EAVAPA
+299 
-305 AAADGEA
+305 GEA
-312 AAAGAGGAAAA
+312 AAAAAPTSGGTEGAD

-328 ADAPH
+328 DDVAH
-333 DYRLAE
+333 DYHLVE
-339 GPAARARLL
+339 GATARAGLL
-348 QALLQQAEVSLFVVC
+348 EELLQQEAVSLFAVC
-363 GTGDPKQVPLA
+363 GTGDPKRVPLA
-374 GVAFRWQAGA
+374 GVAFRWKEGA
-384 AWYLPLPE
+384 AAYLPLPD

-399 RLGELR
+399 ELR
-405 RFWEHP
+405 ELARFWEHP
-411 GISKIG
+411 DITKIG

-424 TALRWHGIAVAG
+424 TALRWHGITLRG
-436 TLLDTRLA
+436 RLLDTRLA

-450 DGAHDLAL
+450 DGAHDLSL
-458 LAEHYLGYVP
+458 LAEHYLDYAPLVP
-468 LAPAEAAAALLKSAA
+468 GEAAVALLKSAA
-483 LQAGELAAVGLPPAQ
+483 LTAEELAAAGLPPAE
-498 LAIFAGER
+498 LATYAGER
-506 ADVTAHLLQA
+506 ADVTAQLLQA
-516 LLQEIDRY
+516 LLDAIDRY
-524 EERALWDRIEVPL
+524 GERDLWEQIEVPL
-537 MPLLVE
+537 MPLLVA
-543 MEHTGVAVRVAALRE
+543 MEHTGVAVRVPALRE

-594 FDRLRIA
+594 FDRFKIA

-621 LADRH
+621 FADRH

-636 VVQKLKSTYVDVLPD
+636 VVQKLKSTYVDALPD
-651 SVVAATGRIHTT
+651 SVVAETGRIHTT

-701 GADQVLLAAD
+701 APDQVLLAAD

-721 HMTGDPGLVEAFAGD
+721 AITEDPGLVEAFADD
-736 VDVHAATSAKVF
+736 VDIHAATSAKVF
-748 GVPLAEVTAEMR
+748 GVPLPEVTAEMR

-790 RAIIERYFGQFPKIQ
+790 REIIDRYFGQFPKIQ
-805 QYMGDTVLFARDR
+805 QYMDDTVLFARDN

-829 YLRDIRS
+829 YLRDIGS
-836 RNHAARTAAERVAI
+836 RNHATRAAAERVAI

-864 AMLNIDGELRQRG
+864 AMLDIDRELRERG
-877 LGARMILQVHD
+877 LATRMILQVHD
-888 ELVFEVPRAELEPVT
+888 ELVFEVPRAELQPVT
-903 ELVTGAMRDALD
+903 DLVTRAMRDALD

-923 DVGVGADWLEAH
+923 EVGVGADWLEAH

>member
-1 MAARAGRDR
+1 MAARAGRDK

-79 PDYKGTRQKAPED
+79 ADYKGTRQKAPED
-92 ISGSLPHVRRITEA
+92 ISNSLPHVRRVTEA
-106 MGLTVFAHDGV
+106 MGISVITHDGV
-117 EADDVIGS
+117 EADDVIGT
-125 LAARAEAAGFDTY
+125 LATRAEAGGFDTY

-156 YRVPRMGG
+156 YRVPRMAG
-164 DPPQIYDAAAV
+164 DPPQVYDVAAV

-198 DNIPGIPGVGEK
+198 DNIPGVPGVGEK
-210 TAQKLITRFGSVE
+210 TAQKLLAQFGSVE
-223 GLVAATDQL
+223 GLVAGTDRL
-232 KGKQREKIETYAEQA
+232 KGKQREKIETHAAQA

-257 RGLDLAVDLE
+257 RDLDLGVDLDR
-267 GLAVPALDPQR
+267 LAVAALDPQR
-278 VVPLFQEFEFTS
+278 VIPLFQEFEFST
-290 LIERVFGDR
+290 LIERVFGD
-299 EAVAPA
+299 
-305 AAADGEA
+305 GEA
-312 AAAGAGGAAAA
+312 AAAAAPTSGGTEGAD

-328 ADAPH
+328 DDVAH
-333 DYRLAE
+333 DYHLVE
-339 GPAARARLL
+339 GATARAGLLEELLL
-348 QALLQQAEVSLFVVC
+348 QEAVSLFAVC
-363 GTGDPKQVPLA
+363 GTGDPKRVPLA
-374 GVAFRWQAGA
+374 GVAFRWKEGA
-384 AWYLPLPE
+384 AAYLPLPD

-399 RLGELR
+399 ELR
-405 RFWEHP
+405 ELARFWEHP
-411 GISKIG
+411 DITKIG

-424 TALRWHGIAVAG
+424 TALRWHGITLRG
-436 TLLDTRLA
+436 RLLDTRLA

-450 DGAHDLAL
+450 DGAHDLSL
-458 LAEHYLGYVP
+458 LAEHYLDYAPLVP
-468 LAPAEAAAALLKSAA
+468 GEAAVALLKSAA
-483 LQAGELAAVGLPPAQ
+483 LTAEELAAAGLPPAE
-498 LAIFAGER
+498 LATYAGER
-506 ADVTAHLLQA
+506 ADVTAQLLQA
-516 LLQEIDRY
+516 LLDAIDRY
-524 EERALWDRIEVPL
+524 GERDLWEQIEVPL
-537 MPLLVE
+537 MPLLVA
-543 MEHTGVAVRVAALRE
+543 MEHTGVVVRVPALRE

-594 FDRLRIA
+594 FDRLKIA

-621 LADRH
+621 FADRH
-626 PIIPAMLEYR
+626 SIIPAMLEYR
-636 VVQKLKSTYVDVLPD
+636 VVQKLKSTYVDALPD
-651 SVVAATGRIHTT
+651 SVVTVTGRIHTT

-701 GADQVLLAAD
+701 APDQVLLAAD

-721 HMTGDPGLVEAFAGD
+721 AITEDPGLVEAFADD
-736 VDVHAATSAKVF
+736 VDIHAATSAKVF
-748 GVPLAEVTAEMR
+748 GVPLSEVSADMR

-790 RAIIERYFGQFPKIQ
+790 RAIIERYFGQFPKIK
-805 QYMGDTVLFARDR
+805 QYMGDTVLFARDN

-836 RNHAARTAAERVAI
+836 RNHAARAAAERVAI

-864 AMLNIDGELRQRG
+864 AMLDIDRELRERG
-877 LGARMILQVHD
+877 LATRMILQVHD
-888 ELVFEVPRAELEPVT
+888 ELVFELPRDELQQVT
-903 ELVTGAMRDALD
+903 ELVTSAMRDALD
-915 LGRVPVVV
+915 LGRVPVIVE
-923 DVGVGADWLEAH
+923 VGVGADWLEAH

>member
-1 MAARAGRDR
+1 MAPRAGRDK

-29 NRPLITANGFNSSAV
+29 NRPLITANGFNSSPV

-79 PDYKGTRQKAPED
+79 ADYKGTRAKAPED
-92 ISGSLPHVRRITEA
+92 ISASLPHVRRVTEA
-106 MGLTVFAHDGV
+106 MGLSVIAHDGV
-117 EADDVIGS
+117 EADDVIGT
-125 LAARAEAAGFDTY
+125 LATRAEAAGFDTY

-156 YRVPRMGG
+156 YRVPRMAG
-164 DPPQIYDAAAV
+164 DPPQVYDVAAV

-198 DNIPGIPGVGEK
+198 DNIPGVPGVGEK
-210 TAQKLITRFGSVE
+210 TAQKLLAQFGSVE
-223 GLVAATDQL
+223 GLVAGTDRL
-232 KGKQREKIETYAEQA
+232 KGKQREKIETHAAQA

-257 RGLDLAVDLE
+257 RDLDLGVDLDR
-267 GLAVPALDPQR
+267 LAVAALDPQR
-278 VVPLFQEFEFTS
+278 VIPLFQEFEFST
-290 LIERVFGDR
+290 LIERVFGD
-299 EAVAPA
+299 
-305 AAADGEA
+305 GEA
-312 AAAGAGGAAAA
+312 AAAAAPTSGGTEGAD

-328 ADAPH
+328 DDVAH
-333 DYRLAE
+333 DYHLVE
-339 GPAARARLL
+339 GATARAGLLEELLL
-348 QALLQQAEVSLFVVC
+348 QEAVSLFAVC
-363 GTGDPKQVPLA
+363 GTGDPKRVPLA
-374 GVAFRWQAGA
+374 GVAFRWKEGA
-384 AWYLPLPE
+384 AAYLPLPD

-399 RLGELR
+399 ELR
-405 RFWEHP
+405 ELARFWEHP
-411 GISKIG
+411 DITKIG

-424 TALRWHGIAVAG
+424 TALRWHGITLRG
-436 TLLDTRLA
+436 RLLDTRLA

-450 DGAHDLAL
+450 DGAHDLSL
-458 LAEHYLGYVP
+458 LAEHYLDYAPLVP
-468 LAPAEAAAALLKSAA
+468 GEAAVALLKSAA
-483 LQAGELAAVGLPPAQ
+483 LTAEELAAAGLPPAE
-498 LAIFAGER
+498 LATYAGER
-506 ADVTAHLLQA
+506 ADVTAQLLQA
-516 LLQEIDRY
+516 LLDAIDRY
-524 EERALWDRIEVPL
+524 GERDLWEQIEVPL
-537 MPLLVE
+537 MPLLVA
-543 MEHTGVAVRVAALRE
+543 MEHTGVVVRVPALRE

-594 FDRLRIA
+594 FDRLKIA

-621 LADRH
+621 FADRH
-626 PIIPAMLEYR
+626 SIIPAMLEYR
-636 VVQKLKSTYVDVLPD
+636 VVQKLKSTYVDALPD
-651 SVVAATGRIHTT
+651 SVVAETGRIHTT

-701 GADQVLLAAD
+701 APDQVLLAAD

-721 HMTGDPGLVEAFAGD
+721 AITEDPGLVEAFADD
-736 VDVHAATSAKVF
+736 VDIHAATSAKVF
-748 GVPLAEVTAEMR
+748 GVPLPEVTAEMR

-790 RAIIERYFGQFPKIQ
+790 REIIDRYFGQFPKIQ
-805 QYMGDTVLFARDR
+805 QYMGDTVLFARDN

-829 YLRDIRS
+829 YLRDIGS
-836 RNHAARTAAERVAI
+836 RNHATRAAAERIAI

-864 AMLNIDGELRQRG
+864 AMLDIDRELRGNR
-877 LGARMILQVHD
+877 LAARMILQVHD
-888 ELVFEVPRAELEPVT
+888 ELVFEVPHGELEQVRGI
-903 ELVTGAMRDALD
+903 VVRGMGDALP

-923 DVGVGADWLEAH
+923 EVGTGADWLEAH

>member
-1 MAARAGRDR
+1 MAPRAGRDK

-79 PDYKGTRQKAPED
+79 ADYKGTRQKAPED
-92 ISGSLPHVRRITEA
+92 ISNSLPHVRRVTEA
-106 MGLTVFAHDGV
+106 MGISVITHDGV
-117 EADDVIGS
+117 EADDVIGT
-125 LAARAEAAGFDTY
+125 LATRAEAGGFDTY

-156 YRVPRMGG
+156 YRVPRMAG
-164 DPPQIYDAAAV
+164 DPPQVYDVAAV

-198 DNIPGIPGVGEK
+198 DNIPGVPGVGEK
-210 TAQKLITRFGSVE
+210 TAQKLLAQFGSVE
-223 GLVAATDQL
+223 GLVAGTDRL
-232 KGKQREKIETYAEQA
+232 KGKQREKIETHAAQA

-257 RGLDLAVDLE
+257 RDLDLGVDLDR
-267 GLAVPALDPQR
+267 LAVAALDPQR
-278 VVPLFQEFEFTS
+278 VIPLFQEFEFST
-290 LIERVFGDR
+290 LIERVFGD
-299 EAVAPA
+299 
-305 AAADGEA
+305 GEA
-312 AAAGAGGAAAA
+312 AAAAAPTSGGTEGAD

-328 ADAPH
+328 DDVAH
-333 DYRLAE
+333 DYHLVE
-339 GPAARARLL
+339 GATARAGLLEELLL
-348 QALLQQAEVSLFVVC
+348 QEAVSLFAVC
-363 GTGDPKQVPLA
+363 GTGDPKRVPLA
-374 GVAFRWQAGA
+374 GVAFRWKEGA
-384 AWYLPLPE
+384 AAYLPLPD

-399 RLGELR
+399 ELR
-405 RFWEHP
+405 ELARFWEHP
-411 GISKIG
+411 DITKIG

-424 TALRWHGIAVAG
+424 TALRWHGITLRG
-436 TLLDTRLA
+436 RLLDTRLA

-450 DGAHDLAL
+450 DGAHDLSL
-458 LAEHYLGYVP
+458 LAEHYLDYAPLVP
-468 LAPAEAAAALLKSAA
+468 GEAAVALLKSAA
-483 LQAGELAAVGLPPAQ
+483 LTAEELAAAGLPPAE
-498 LAIFAGER
+498 LATYAGER
-506 ADVTAHLLQA
+506 ADVTAQLLQA
-516 LLQEIDRY
+516 LLDAIDRY
-524 EERALWDRIEVPL
+524 GERDLWEQIEVPL
-537 MPLLVE
+537 MPLLVA
-543 MEHTGVAVRVAALRE
+543 MEHTGVVVRVPALRE

-594 FDRLRIA
+594 FDRLKIA

-621 LADRH
+621 FADRH
-626 PIIPAMLEYR
+626 SIIPAMLEYR
-636 VVQKLKSTYVDVLPD
+636 VVQKLKSTYVDALPD
-651 SVVAATGRIHTT
+651 SVVAETGRIHTT

-701 GADQVLLAAD
+701 APDQVLLAAD

-721 HMTGDPGLVEAFAGD
+721 AITEDPGLVEAFADD
-736 VDVHAATSAKVF
+736 VDIHAATSAKVF
-748 GVPLAEVTAEMR
+748 GVSLSEVSADMR

-790 RAIIERYFGQFPKIQ
+790 RAIIERYFGQFPKIK
-805 QYMGDTVLFARDR
+805 QYMGDTVLFARDN

-836 RNHAARTAAERVAI
+836 RNHAARAAAERVAI

-864 AMLNIDGELRQRG
+864 AMLDIDRELRERG
-877 LGARMILQVHD
+877 LATRMILQVHD
-888 ELVFEVPRAELEPVT
+888 ELVFELPRDELQQVT
-903 ELVTGAMRDALD
+903 ELVTSAMRDALD
-915 LGRVPVVV
+915 LGRVPVIVE
-923 DVGVGADWLEAH
+923 VGVGADWLEAH

>member
-1 MAARAGRDR
+1 MAARAGSDR

-79 PDYKGTRQKAPED
+79 ADYKGTRQKAPED
-92 ISGSLPHVRRITEA
+92 ISASLPHVRRVTEA
-106 MGLTVFAHDGV
+106 MGLTVITRDGV

-125 LAARAEAAGFDTY
+125 LAARAEEAGFDTY

-144 DFAQLVSDHVFL
+144 DFAQLVSDRVFL
-156 YRVPRMGG
+156 YRVPRMAG
-164 DPPQIYDAAAV
+164 DPPVIYDVATV
-175 RERFGVERPEQVI
+175 RERFGVGRPEQVI

-198 DNIPGIPGVGEK
+198 DNIPGVPGVGEK
-210 TAQKLITRFGSVE
+210 TAQKLIARFGSVE
-223 GLVAATDQL
+223 ALVAATDQL

-257 RGLDLAVDLE
+257 RNLDLAVDLE
-267 GLAVPALDPQR
+267 RLAVPKLDPRR
-278 VVPLFQEFEFTS
+278 VVPVFQEFEFTS
-290 LIERVFGDR
+290 LSERVFGDHPP
-299 EAVAPA
+299 APGPAAPGAPA
-305 AAADGEA
+305 E
-312 AAAGAGGAAAA
+312 A

-328 ADAPH
+328 ADVAH
-333 DYRLAE
+333 DYAVVE
-339 GPAARARLL
+339 GAAARARLL
-348 QALLQQAEVSLFVVC
+348 EALLQQEAVSLFVVC
-363 GTGDPKQVPLA
+363 GTGDPKHVPLA
-374 GVAFRWQAGA
+374 GVAFRWREGA
-384 AWYLPLPE
+384 ARYLPLPE

-399 RLGELR
+399 ELR
-405 RFWEHP
+405 ELARFWEHP
-411 GISKIG
+411 GITKIG

-424 TALRWHGIAVAG
+424 TALRWHGVAVAG
-436 TLLDTRLA
+436 ALLDTRLA
-444 HQLVES
+444 HQLVEA

-468 LAPAEAAAALLKSAA
+468 VVPGEAGAALLKSPD
-483 LQAGELAAVGLPPAQ
+483 LLAGELASAGLPPAQ

-506 ADVTAHLLQA
+506 ADLTALLLQA
-516 LLQEIDRY
+516 LQQEIDRY
-524 EERALWDRIEVPL
+524 AERELWEQIEVPL

-594 FDRLRIA
+594 FDRLAIA

-651 SVVAATGRIHTT
+651 SVEAATGRIHTT
-663 FNQLVAATGR
+663 FNQLAAATGR

-701 GADQVLLAAD
+701 EAGQVLLAAD

-736 VDVHAATSAKVF
+736 VDVHAATSSKVF
-748 GVPLAEVTAEMR
+748 GVPLAEVTADMR
-760 RRAKMINFGLMY
+760 RQAKMINFGLMY

-790 RAIIERYFGQFPKIQ
+790 HGIIDRYFAQFPKIQ
-805 QYMGDTVLFARDR
+805 QYMGDTVLFAREH

-836 RNHAARTAAERVAI
+836 RNHAARAAAERVAI
-850 NAPIQGSAADMIKI
+850 NAPIQGSAADMIKL
-864 AMLNIDGELRQRG
+864 AMLRIDGELRRRE

-888 ELVFEVPRAELEPVT
+888 ELVFEVPGAELESVT
-903 ELVTGAMRDALD
+903 DLVTAAMRDALD

>member
-1 MAARAGRDR
+1 MAARDGSDR

-79 PDYKGTRQKAPED
+79 ADYKGTRQKAPED
-92 ISGSLPHVRRITEA
+92 ISASLPHVRRVTEA
-106 MGLTVFAHDGV
+106 MGLSVITHDGV

-144 DFAQLVSDHVFL
+144 DFAQLVSDRVFL

-164 DPPQIYDAAAV
+164 DPPQIYDVAAV

-188 DLIGLAGDSV
+188 DLIGLAGDAV

-210 TAQKLITRFGSVE
+210 TAQKLIARFGSVE
-223 GLVAATDQL
+223 ALVAAADQL
-232 KGKQREKIETYAEQA
+232 TGKQREKIKTYAEQA

-257 RGLDLAVDLE
+257 RDLDLAVDLE
-267 GLAVPALDPQR
+267 RLAVPALEPER
-278 VVPLFQEFEFTS
+278 LVPVFQEFEFTT
-290 LIERVFGDR
+290 LIERVFGER
-299 EAVAPA
+299 
-305 AAADGEA
+305 EA
-312 AAAGAGGAAAA
+312 AALRTLDDLAHDYVPVEGAAA
-323 RLRTL
+323 RSLLLEDLLRQE
-328 ADAPH
+328 A
-333 DYRLAE
+333 
-339 GPAARARLL
+339 
-348 QALLQQAEVSLFVVC
+348 VSLFVVC
-363 GTGDPKQVPLA
+363 GTGDPKRVPLA
-374 GVAFRWQAGA
+374 GVAFRWQEGA
-384 AWYLPLPE
+384 ARYLPLPE

-399 RLGELR
+399 ELR
-405 RFWEHP
+405 ELARFWEHP
-411 GISKIG
+411 GITKVG
-417 HDLKRWV
+417 HDLKRWI
-424 TALRWHGIAVAG
+424 TALRWHGVAVAG
-436 TLLDTRLA
+436 PLLDTRLA

-468 LAPAEAAAALLKSAA
+468 VVPGEAAAALLKSPE
-483 LQAGELAAVGLPPAQ
+483 LFAGELASAGLPPAQ

-506 ADVTAHLLQA
+506 ADLTAHLLQA

-524 EERALWDRIEVPL
+524 EERELWEQIEVPL

-558 YSLELEK
+558 YSLELET
-565 EIAAHEADLYRLAG
+565 EIAAHEEDLYRLAG
-579 GPFNLNSPKQLGELL
+579 GTFNLNSPKQLGELL
-594 FDRLRIA
+594 FDHLKIA
-601 DKPKRTRTGQ
+601 DQPKRTRTGQ

-651 SVVAATGRIHTT
+651 SVAPATGRIHTT

-701 GADQVLLAAD
+701 GAGQVLLAAD

-721 HMTGDPGLVEAFAGD
+721 HVTGDPGLVEAFAGG

-748 GVPLAEVTAEMR
+748 GVPLAQVTAEMR
-760 RRAKMINFGLMY
+760 RQAKMINFGLMY

-777 GLAQRLNIARAEA
+777 GLAQRLNIARGEA
-790 RAIIERYFGQFPKIQ
+790 RAIIDRYFEQFPKIR
-805 QYMGDTVLFARDR
+805 QYMGDTVLFARDH
-818 GYVQTLRGRRR
+818 GYVRTLRGRRR

-836 RNHAARTAAERVAI
+836 RNHAARAAAERVAI
-850 NAPIQGSAADMIKI
+850 NAPIQGSAADMIKL
-864 AMLNIDGELRQRG
+864 AMLRIDRELRRRG
-877 LGARMILQVHD
+877 LDARMILQVHD
-888 ELVFEVPRAELEPVT
+888 ELVFEVARAALEPVR
-903 ELVTGAMRDALD
+903 ELVTAAMRDALD